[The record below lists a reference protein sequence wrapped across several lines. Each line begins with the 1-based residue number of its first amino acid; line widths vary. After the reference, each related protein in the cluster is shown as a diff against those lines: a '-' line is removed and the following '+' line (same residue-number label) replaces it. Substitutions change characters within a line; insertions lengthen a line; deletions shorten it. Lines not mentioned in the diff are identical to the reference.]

1 MISNEIRLLVDR
13 IQNYKKKFLK
23 TSNVNNFFNK
33 TRMVPIIRT
42 ETKFRNFCKT
52 VHYEKN

>member
-23 TSNVNNFFNK
+23 TSIVNNFFNK
-33 TRMVPIIRT
+33 TIMVSIIRT